1 MTSKIIREERV
12 VYSRKNLK
20 SGYMLKSPFV
30 GMPVGSQSANASKR
44 KISKI
49 SFIGC
54 PAVGKTTIMKL
65 LTGKA
70 IDGKYVPTQGFDLG
84 TVNLDDVTFK
94 LWDFGGQ
101 KAYIKTQMK
110 QYIVG
115 SDIIFVV
122 TDSTPVNVL
131 TTKELVDYARELES
145 GSVIVALANKQDL
158 PGHLSPPR
166 VQDVLH
172 VPTYPCVAISEDNR
186 RYLIELITKIIKGEI

>member
-1 MTSKIIREERV
+1 
-12 VYSRKNLK
+12 
-20 SGYMLKSPFV
+20 MLKSPFV
-30 GMPVGSQSANASKR
+30 GLPVSGQNQSASKR
-44 KISKI
+44 KVSKI

-65 LTGKA
+65 LTGKE

-145 GSVIVALANKQDL
+145 GSVIVALANKQDV
-158 PGHLSPPR
+158 PGHLTPPR

>member
-1 MTSKIIREERV
+1 
-12 VYSRKNLK
+12 
-20 SGYMLKSPFV
+20 MLKSSLFNV
-30 GMPVGSQSANASKR
+30 YEGKRVSSASKR
-44 KISKI
+44 KVSKI

-65 LTGKA
+65 LTGKL

-101 KAYIKTQMK
+101 KAYIKTQMA
-110 QYIVG
+110 QFIVG

-131 TTKELVDYARELES
+131 TTKELVDYARELEN
-145 GSVIVALANKQDL
+145 GSTIVALANKQDL
-158 PGHLSPPR
+158 PGHLTASR

-172 VPTYPCVAISEDNR
+172 IPTYPCVAISDDNR
-186 RYLIELITKIIKGEI
+186 DYLIGLITKIIKGDA